1 MYNGLEHSGTHAA
14 MVNIVK
20 VAPIAIGAAV
30 AARHHPTRQRRRPR
44 SLGLRVSPVPPV
56 VRSSFRPFET
66 SSTRRGCPPPPA
78 DRRIRPGAPSFPG

>member
-1 MYNGLEHSGTHAA
+1 MKLLNGLEHSGTHAA

-30 AARHHPTRQRRRPR
+30 AARAIIRRGRGGARAASASASP
-44 SLGLRVSPVPPV
+44 PVPPV

-66 SSTRRGCPPPPA
+66 LINSPWVPTSSR
-78 DRRIRPGAPSFPG
+78 